1 MACFLDHRS
10 ATNTVLE
17 EKEDDRMFSKN
28 SLLRMESPIRSN
40 ERLKSAI
47 LNCICLKCG
56 GGLSLAAD
64 QLRCQGRC
72 GTDWRPV
79 WIRIRQSDRSQS
91 SHRSVPAPQNSQSPR
106 DSIGA

>member
-1 MACFLDHRS
+1 
-10 ATNTVLE
+10 
-17 EKEDDRMFSKN
+17 MFSEN
-28 SLLRMESPIRSN
+28 PLLKKESPSGSN
-40 ERLKSAI
+40 ERLRSAI

-79 WIRIRQSDRSQS
+79 WVRIRQSDRSQS
-91 SHRSVPAPQNSQSPR
+91 SHRSMPPAQKPQSRR